1 MTSFQ
6 KCQDPD
12 FFDKPHNKEH
22 VHLHYPVARIQGL
35 ENAPEKWKQSKATS
49 DWKLRDPAQI
59 WVLQIPQAV

>member
-49 DWKLRDPAQI
+49 D
-59 WVLQIPQAV
+59 